1 MEIKIGNTTILSDAL
16 LDITLDE
23 AVKKFNKIDPRKIE
37 SAYKIAN
44 PNWKKGKKKAFEKPK
59 KDKN

>member
-23 AVKKFNKIDPRKIE
+23 ATERFKHIDARKVE
-37 SAYKIAN
+37 NAYKIVN
-44 PNWKKGKKKAFEKPK
+44 PGWKKGKKKAIGKPK
-59 KDKN
+59 KDEN